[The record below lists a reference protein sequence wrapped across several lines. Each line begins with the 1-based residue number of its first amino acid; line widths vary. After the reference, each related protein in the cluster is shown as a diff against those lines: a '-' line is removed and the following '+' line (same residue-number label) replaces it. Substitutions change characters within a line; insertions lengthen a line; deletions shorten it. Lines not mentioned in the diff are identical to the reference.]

1 MSPTVVAVIT
11 FCFAF
16 GGALLGIWLA
26 KSSRWRPASDDEES
40 KDTVKLAIGLVST
53 MTALVLGLV
62 TASAKSSYDQMDSAV
77 KQASINLLAL
87 DRVLARYGP
96 EAKDIRAQLKAVA
109 ASRIETIW
117 PGSASQRPGMTHS
130 ATSTPSTVEGL
141 VDSIRRLGPGSEL
154 QSALKTRAVE
164 LAEDGLQLRWL
175 AMASAETDVPAT
187 FLVIV
192 IFWLTVI
199 FASFG
204 LYAPR
209 NLAATT
215 ALFVSSLSVAGALF
229 LVLELGSPFSGVIS
243 VSDQPLLRALGLM
256 NG

>member
-1 MSPTVVAVIT
+1 MNPTVVAVIT

>member
-1 MSPTVVAVIT
+1 VNPTVVAVIT

-16 GGALLGIWLA
+16 GGALLGTRLA
-26 KSSRWRPASDDEES
+26 TSVRWRPAADGEQS

-62 TASAKSSYDQMDSAV
+62 TASAKNSFDQMDSAV

-96 EAKDIRAQLKAVA
+96 ETKDIRARLKTVA
-109 ASRIETIW
+109 ESRVATMW
-117 PGSASQRPGMTHS
+117 PGRASQPPAMAPPAAG
-130 ATSTPSTVEGL
+130 APSNVEGL
-141 VDSIRRLGPGSEL
+141 VDSIRGLGPGSEL
-154 QSALKTRAVE
+154 QNALKARAVE

-175 AMASAETDVPAT
+175 AMASAETDVPAA
-187 FLVIV
+187 FLAIV
-192 IFWLTVI
+192 IFWLTVT

-209 NLAATT
+209 NLATTT
-215 ALFVSSLSVAGALF
+215 ALIVSALSVACALF

-256 NG
+256 NR

>member
-1 MSPTVVAVIT
+1 MNPTVVAVIT

-16 GGALLGIWLA
+16 GGALLGTRLA
-26 KSSRWRPASDDEES
+26 TSVRWRPAADGEQS

-62 TASAKSSYDQMDSAV
+62 TASAKNSFDQMDSAV

-96 EAKDIRAQLKAVA
+96 ETKDIRARLKTVA
-109 ASRIETIW
+109 ESRVATMW
-117 PGSASQRPGMTHS
+117 PGRASQPPAMERP
-130 ATSTPSTVEGL
+130 ATGAPSNVEGL
-141 VDSIRRLGPGSEL
+141 VDSIRGLVPGSEL
-154 QSALKTRAVE
+154 QSALKARAVE

-175 AMASAETDVPAT
+175 AMASAETDVPAA

-192 IFWLTVI
+192 IFWLTVT

-215 ALFVSSLSVAGALF
+215 ALIVSALSVACALF

-256 NG
+256 NR

>member
-1 MSPTVVAVIT
+1 MSPTAVAVIA
-11 FCFAF
+11 FCLSF
-16 GGALLGIWLA
+16 GGALLGIWLGT
-26 KSSRWRPASDDEES
+26 SSRWRSLADDDKA

-62 TASAKSSYDQMDSAV
+62 TASAKTSYDQMDSAV

-87 DRVLARYGP
+87 DRALARYGP
-96 EAKDIRAQLKAVA
+96 EAKDIRAQLKVVVE
-109 ASRIETIW
+109 SRIETIW
-117 PGSASQRPGMTHS
+117 PGGASQSPGTARPANS
-130 ATSTPSTVEGL
+130 VPSTVEGL
-141 VDSIRRLGPGSEL
+141 VDSIRGLGPGSEL
-154 QSALKTRAVE
+154 QSALKARAVE

-175 AMASAETDVPAT
+175 AMASAETDVPAA

-199 FASFG
+199 FTSFG
-204 LYAPR
+204 FYAPR

-215 ALFVSSLSVAGALF
+215 ALVVSSLSVACALF

-243 VSDQPLLRALGLM
+243 VSDQPLLRAQALM
-256 NG
+256 NR

>member
-1 MSPTVVAVIT
+1 MNPTVVAVIT

-26 KSSRWRPASDDEES
+26 TSARWRPMADDHQS
-40 KDTVKLAIGLVST
+40 KDTIKLAIGLVST

-62 TASAKSSYDQMDSAV
+62 TASAKSSFDQMDSAV

-96 EAKDIRAQLKAVA
+96 EAKDIRAQLKAVVE
-109 ASRIETIW
+109 SRIETIW
-117 PGSASQRPGMTHS
+117 PGGASQPPGTARPATS
-130 ATSTPSTVEGL
+130 ATSTVEGL
-141 VDSIRRLGPGSEL
+141 VDSIRGLGPGSEL
-154 QSALKTRAVE
+154 QNALKTRAVE

-175 AMASAETDVPAT
+175 AMASAETDVPAA

-215 ALFVSSLSVAGALF
+215 ALVVSALSVAFALF

-243 VSDQPLLRALGLM
+243 VSDQPLLRALALM

>member
-1 MSPTVVAVIT
+1 MNPTVVAVIT

-26 KSSRWRPASDDEES
+26 KSSRWRPPSDDEKS
-40 KDTVKLAIGLVST
+40 KDTVKLAMGLVFT

-109 ASRIETIW
+109 ESRIATMW
-117 PGSASQRPGMTHS
+117 PGGASQPPAMARP
-130 ATSTPSTVEGL
+130 ATSAPTTVEGL
-141 VDSIRRLGPGSEL
+141 VDSIRGLGPGNEL
-154 QSALKTRAVE
+154 QSALKARAVE

-175 AMASAETDVPAT
+175 AMASAETDVPAA

-192 IFWLTVI
+192 IFWLTAI

-215 ALFVSSLSVAGALF
+215 ALVVGSLSVACALF

>member
-1 MSPTVVAVIT
+1 MSPTVVAVIA
-11 FCFAF
+11 FCFSF

-26 KSSRWRPASDDEES
+26 TSVRWRPKAEDGTA

-62 TASAKSSYDQMDSAV
+62 TASAKNSYDQMDSAV

-87 DRVLARYGP
+87 DRALARYGP
-96 EAKDIRAQLKAVA
+96 EAKDIRTQLKAVA
-109 ASRIETIW
+109 EVRVDTIW
-117 PGSASQRPGMTHS
+117 PGSAPEQRGM
-130 ATSTPSTVEGL
+130 ARPAAGAPSTVEAL
-141 VDSIRRLGPGSEL
+141 VDSIRSLAPGNEL

-175 AMASAETDVPAT
+175 AMASAETDVPAA

-199 FASFG
+199 FASYG

-209 NLAATT
+209 SLAVMT
-215 ALFVSSLSVAGALF
+215 ALVVSALSVACALF
-229 LVLELGSPFSGVIS
+229 LVLELGSPFSGAIA
-243 VSDQPLLRALGLM
+243 VSDQPLLRALALM
-256 NG
+256 NR

>member
-1 MSPTVVAVIT
+1 MKPTVVAVIT

-26 KSSRWRPASDDEES
+26 PSARWRPQVDDEES

-109 ASRIETIW
+109 ESRIETMW
-117 PGSASQRPGMTHS
+117 PGKPLQSSAPVRAASN
-130 ATSTPSTVEGL
+130 APSTVEGL
-141 VDSIRRLGPGSEL
+141 VDSIRQLRPGGEL
-154 QSALKTRAVE
+154 QSALKDRAVQ

-175 AMASAETDVPAT
+175 AMASTETDVPVA

-209 NLAATT
+209 NLAATS
-215 ALFVSSLSVAGALF
+215 ALVVGSLSVAFALF

-243 VSDQPLLRALGLM
+243 VSDQPLLRALALM

>member
-1 MSPTVVAVIT
+1 MSPTVLAVIA
-11 FCFAF
+11 FCFSF

-26 KSSRWRPASDDEES
+26 KSARWRPLAGDDEA
-40 KDTVKLAIGLVST
+40 KDTVKLAMGLVAT

-87 DRVLARYGP
+87 DRALARYGP
-96 EAKDIRAQLKAVA
+96 EAKGIRTQLKAVA
-109 ASRIETIW
+109 ASRIETMW
-117 PGSASQRPGMTHS
+117 PHGASRPTGWERPSTSA
-130 ATSTPSTVEGL
+130 AATVEGL
-141 VDSIRRLGPGSEL
+141 VDSIRSLGPGNEL

-164 LAEDGLQLRWL
+164 LAEDSLQLRWL
-175 AMASAETDVPAT
+175 AMASAETDVPAA

-209 NLAATT
+209 NPAATT
-215 ALFVSSLSVAGALF
+215 ALIVSSFSVASALF
-229 LVLELGSPFSGVIS
+229 LVLELGSPFSGAIS
-243 VSDQPLLRALGLM
+243 VSDQPLLRAFALM
-256 NG
+256 DR